1 MIFLE
6 EIAKQILKN
15 KDSWGNF
22 CIVCPNKRTTDY
34 IKFYISNE
42 IKKTIWSPK
51 FINLSELVNQFSDY
65 EKADDLFLQI
75 ELYKSFKKTMF
86 ESKDFADY
94 DFEKFQGIG
103 EIILKDFNELDNY
116 LVDISSIF
124 KTITD
129 FENIDFI
136 DDILNDEQKNA
147 IQEFLGYFST
157 DKLSEE
163 KEYFMQLWSK
173 IPEIY
178 NDFNKTLVSKKLGY
192 NGLISKKICEKIS
205 SGEIN
210 FNKFDKYIFVGFNAF
225 TKTQKIFLGEIKK
238 QNKALFY
245 WDYDNSYID
254 NKDNEAGLFIRENIK
269 LFGDDLKIDRDNL
282 LKDKNINLI
291 GFPLEIAQTKA
302 IPTLLKKLNLN
313 LTDKKQLAKTAIV
326 MPDEKLLF
334 PVLHSL
340 PEEIKQINVTVGFPF
355 NNSAVFSLIQSWFFI
370 LQKSATDKKIYYKDL
385 LKFFNN
391 QLLNEIIK
399 ENREYVLKEIEKI
412 KMVYLDLESLSKIK
426 NNAIKIIFDPQNA
439 HSIDVLL
446 ENILLFLEK
455 IFHFVSADK
464 RTVETEAIYQ
474 FYTHLLNIQ
483 SLITNELADDKKF
496 ITVRTLLKY
505 LLRQL
510 MGIHIPFTGKSLAGM
525 QVMTLMETRNIDF
538 ENLIII
544 NLNEDVIPHKPSR
557 NSLISEFMR
566 KSFEL
571 PLLIYQ
577 DSIFAYLFFRL
588 IQNAK
593 NITLTYS
600 NLISEK
606 SKEKSRFVQQL
617 EKETKLIKHE
627 NILEYSES
635 IQPIRSKSITISKDD
650 KIFELMK
657 EKYLSHKKAMSA
669 SSLNTY
675 ISCSLHFYY
684 KYIAQIESIE
694 EEELN
699 YDIDAVRF
707 GNIFH
712 NSMQDLY
719 QPYTNEIV
727 NESEIEQMLTKAEEV
742 VKNQILKEFNNNK
755 EALHTGINN
764 ILSNVIVKYIKKTL
778 SFDKQNT
785 PFKLIAPEKFFNGE
799 LNFHLNG
806 ESKSV
811 GIVSIFDRI
820 QEKDDKIAIID
831 YKTGD
836 TKNQITNLDGLFSS
850 NKDYKLK
857 AVFQMLLYS
866 VVYKQENP
874 QKYFEPLIFNTKKIG
889 KNYDA
894 NLKFKK
900 NNIDSYSVEL
910 FEEFEEKLST
920 LLTEIFDT
928 TKDFTQTE
936 NLKNCLFCEYKGLC
950 GV

>member
-391 QLLNEIIK
+391 QLLNEII
-399 ENREYVLKEIEKI
+399 
-412 KMVYLDLESLSKIK
+412 
-426 NNAIKIIFDPQNA
+426 
-439 HSIDVLL
+439 
-446 ENILLFLEK
+446 
-455 IFHFVSADK
+455 
-464 RTVETEAIYQ
+464 EAIYQ

>member
-1 MIFLE
+1 MIFLQ
-6 EIAKQILKN
+6 EIARQILKE
-15 KDSWGNF
+15 KDKWGNF
-22 CIVCPNKRTTDY
+22 SIICPNKRTTDY
-34 IKFYISNE
+34 IKYYISKE

-51 FINLSELVNQFSDY
+51 FMNLSELVNQFSDFD
-65 EKADDLFLQI
+65 KADDLFLQI
-75 ELYKSFKKTMF
+75 ELFKSFKKIMF
-86 ESKDFADY
+86 ENENFGDY

-116 LVDISSIF
+116 LVDVSSIF

-147 IQEFLGYFST
+147 IKEFLGYFST

-178 NDFNKTLVSKKLGY
+178 TDFNKKLVSKKITY
-192 NGLISKKICEKIS
+192 NGFINKHICEKIS
-205 SGEIN
+205 SREIN
-210 FNKFDKYIFVGFNAF
+210 FSKYDKYIFVGFNAF
-225 TKTQKIFLGEIKK
+225 TKAQKIFLKEIKK
-238 QNKALFY
+238 QDRALFY
-245 WDYDNSYID
+245 WDYDNFYIN

-269 LFGDDLKIDRDNL
+269 LFGDDLKINRDNL
-282 LKDKNINLI
+282 LKDKNINII

-302 IPTLLKKLNLN
+302 IPTLLKKLNIDI
-313 LTDKKQLAKTAIV
+313 TDKQQLAKTAIV

-355 NNSAVFSLIQSWFFI
+355 NNSAVFSLVQSWFFI
-370 LQKSATDKKIYYKDL
+370 LQKSATEKKIYYKDL
-385 LKFFNN
+385 LKFLNN

-399 ENREYVLKEIEKI
+399 ENREYVLKEIEKM

-426 NNAIKIIFDPQNA
+426 NSTLKIIFDPQNA
-439 HSIDVLL
+439 KSIDVLL
-446 ENILLFLEK
+446 ENILVFLEK
-455 IFHFVSADK
+455 IFRFVSADK

-474 FYTHLLNIQ
+474 FYTHLLSIQ
-483 SLITNELADDKKF
+483 SLISNELAEDKKF

-593 NITLTYS
+593 KITLTYS

-617 EKETKLIKHE
+617 EKETNLIKHE
-627 NILEYSES
+627 NIQEYSES
-635 IQPIRSKSITISKDD
+635 IQPIRSKDITISKDD
-650 KIFELMK
+650 SIFKIMK
-657 EKYLSHKKAMSA
+657 EKYLSQKKSMSA

-684 KYIAQIESIE
+684 KYIAQIELIE
-694 EEELN
+694 EEELDF
-699 YDIDAVRF
+699 DIDAIRF

-719 QPYTNEIV
+719 RPYTSKIV
-727 NESEIEQMLTKAEEV
+727 EASDIEQMNKKAEEV
-742 VKNQILKEFNNNK
+742 VKNQILKEFNNNQ

-764 ILSNVIVKYIKKTL
+764 ILFNVIVKYIKKTL
-778 SFDKQNT
+778 TFDKQNV
-785 PFKLIAPEKFFNGE
+785 PFKLIAPEKFFNGK
-799 LNFHLNG
+799 LNFNING
-806 ESKSV
+806 ESNSV
-811 GIVSIFDRI
+811 SIVSIFDRI
-820 QEKDDKIAIID
+820 QEKDNKIAIID

-836 TKNQITNLDGLFSS
+836 TKNQITNLDSLFDS

-857 AVFQMLLYS
+857 AMFQMLIYS
-866 VVYKQENP
+866 VVYKQEN
-874 QKYFEPLIFNTKKIG
+874 QDKYFEPLIFNTKQIG
-889 KNYDA
+889 KDYDA

-910 FEEFEEKLST
+910 FELFEEKLSS
-920 LLTEIFDT
+920 LLSEIFDT
-928 TKDFTQTE
+928 EKDFTQTE
-936 NLKNCLFCEYKGLC
+936 NTKNCLFCEYRGLC
-950 GV
+950 GI